1 MNRLEKIPMLGIL
14 GGILFVLAV
23 FAVQLGLDNDAG
35 WGKSRILMAIAGAA
49 LMAVNWILVKFSDRL
64 SKLKETFASLE
75 DTNRARLYA
84 AIAVIFIAVVY
95 FWYAL
100 PAFENPEFKFDYY
113 GRMATAFRHGQVHLI
128 EEPPQ
133 SLLSLSDPYD
143 YALRYETGVVN
154 EIPIDISLYEGK
166 YYLYWGPAPSLFL
179 MVFNDDQISQI
190 KDKYI
195 GYLFACGVLLYL
207 ILFILKL
214 WEGYRHD
221 LSVWFIPVFALIFG
235 LSTPAP
241 WMVKTSGIYEAA
253 IFGGQF
259 FLIGGFYW
267 TYAALHQPGHSR
279 WKLLL
284 GGIHWAFAMGTRLTV
299 WPAIFLGA
307 VTTLVYLVKDYRLI
321 TISRL
326 IIKPVSFALPLC
338 IALLLLGW
346 YNFARFDSLT
356 EFGLRYQLANTDYRK
371 FSTPF
376 STSYIRGNLHNYFTY
391 PVMYEEKFPFM
402 KPTENVNSNERLA
415 GLLFISPWILF
426 GVILLSH
433 LALAAV
439 QKWDAAVLSP
449 AEIWFLFSVGGSLFV
464 MLTLVLTFYFP
475 ATRYIE
481 DFMPLLSLFT
491 FFLLARVFAMYK
503 TKPGWRSF
511 PQLFALVGFWSIIAS
526 LLISLPMEH
535 VVRVIKFSIHIR
547 NWLLGFGVGQ

>member
-1 MNRLEKIPMLGIL
+1 MLGIL
-14 GGILFVLAV
+14 GGILFALAV

-49 LMAVNWILVKFSDRL
+49 LIAVNWILVKFSGRL
-64 SKLKETFASLE
+64 SKLKKIFASLD

-84 AIAVIFIAVVY
+84 AIAFIFIAAVY

-113 GRMATAFRHGQVHLI
+113 GRMATAFRHGQVHLL

-133 SLLSLSDPYD
+133 SLLSLSNPYD
-143 YALRYETGVVN
+143 YALRYETCVVN

-166 YYLYWGPAPSLFL
+166 YYLYWGPAPGLFL

-207 ILFILKL
+207 ILFILIL
-214 WEGYRHD
+214 WEGRRHA

-235 LSTPAP
+235 LSMPAP

-267 TYAALHQPGHSR
+267 IYAALRQPGYSR

-307 VTTLVYLVKDYRLI
+307 ITTLVHLAKHHRLI
-321 TISRL
+321 SFSRF
-326 IIKPVSFALPLC
+326 IVKPAYFALPLC
-338 IALLLLGW
+338 IAVLLLGW
-346 YNFARFDSLT
+346 YNYIRFESVA

-371 FSTPF
+371 FSAPF
-376 STSYIRGNLHNYFTY
+376 STSYITGNLRNYFTF
-391 PVMYEEKFPFM
+391 PVKFQEKFPYL

-415 GLLFISPWILF
+415 GLLYISPWILF
-426 GVILLSH
+426 GIILLFH

-449 AEIWFLFSVGGSLFV
+449 SEIWFLVSIGGSLLV

-491 FFLLARVFAMYK
+491 FFLLARVLQCTRQNLDGGLSPNFL
-503 TKPGWRSF
+503 RSSDS
-511 PQLFALVGFWSIIAS
+511 G
-526 LLISLPMEH
+526 LLL
-535 VVRVIKFSIHIR
+535 RVY
-547 NWLLGFGVGQ
+547 